1 VPRSTERG
9 ERGEI
14 EVRNSKYS
22 FKGSE
27 DDKITW
33 V

>member
-1 VPRSTERG
+1 VPRSNERG
-9 ERGEI
+9 ERAEI
-14 EVRNSKYS
+14 EVRNSEYS